1 MKIDCCEKDY
11 GYTVV
16 IESKSFESFNY
27 QDTSGDISGET
38 MVKFEI
44 NAPNLKYLAY
54 NAQSIGL
61 NFIQVPKHL
70 VRAKLLIGG
79 IGIVDRYA
87 HDALKLLHS
96 V

>member
-1 MKIDCCEKDY
+1 
-11 GYTVV
+11 
-16 IESKSFESFNY
+16 
-27 QDTSGDISGET
+27 

-79 IGIVDRYA
+79 IGTVDRYA
-87 HDALKLLHS
+87 QDAFELLHS
-96 V
+96 VQYMKSLCLTENILEVRTLS